1 MDGQDSRAIPFERLS
16 GMAGGLRRGIGR
28 AASDAGGE
36 AASEDGGSAG
46 GHPAATLGATGIESF
61 TNRTRLGCGSRI
73 RRTLGAVM
81 LLAGVMWPAVGWGQ
95 AMGRLSLEGPSP
107 LPLAPRIAEPVAA
120 ATQKTPGNAGSNAAA
135 PAAVARTVNAVEPD
149 AIAVARSPAPLP
161 DIKPPE
167 MPKPASNPAV
177 SATDAAPA
185 MVPAAAPAAS
195 TAAASAG
202 GSVAGGANEAKPVND
217 VEKRAIRSGAGSGVA
232 DEKAAPGDGAKGGV
246 TAGLGGVG
254 QVIAALAIVVG
265 LIFIGRALVR
275 KFVPGAA
282 ASNGKGVIEILARHP
297 LAKNQAIVLVRIGS
311 QIVALNQGKE
321 SSESVLVIS
330 EPMEVSRIIGQ
341 IEGKSP
347 ASLQA
352 GFNRLL
358 ANARMDLEN
367 GEAEPAPLGEENLDE
382 QLEEMA
388 AAKRQLM
395 ELRQH
400 VRTVRDSLP
409 RE

>member
-1 MDGQDSRAIPFERLS
+1 MDGRDIRAIKVHRLS
-16 GMAGGLRRGIGR
+16 GLAGGIKRGTCR
-28 AASDAGGE
+28 AGSVGAIE
-36 AASEDGGSAG
+36 AVLADGGLSG
-46 GHPAATLGATGIESF
+46 GDTATAPAAMCAEWF
-61 TNRTRLGCGSRI
+61 TNSLRLGGGSRI
-73 RRTLGAVM
+73 RRTLGAGVV
-81 LLAGVMWPAVGWGQ
+81 LLAGLLLPAASWGQ
-95 AMGRLSLEGPSP
+95 AMGRISLDGPSP
-107 LPLAPRIAEPVAA
+107 LPLAPKVTEPDQAA
-120 ATQKTPGNAGSNAAA
+120 AQKAVGISGSNAAA
-135 PAAVARTVNAVEPD
+135 PVAAAGGTGTGEPDGNAVARG
-149 AIAVARSPAPLP
+149 PAPLP
-161 DIKPPE
+161 EIKPPE
-167 MPKPASNPAV
+167 PPKPANIPAV
-177 SATDAAPA
+177 SSGTSAP
-185 MVPAAAPAAS
+185 VNAPPP
-195 TAAASAG
+195 
-202 GSVAGGANEAKPVND
+202 VAVETGETKSVND
-217 VEKRAIRSGAGSGVA
+217 VEKQAIRSGASVGVGDAKNATADSTKGAGSTSV
-232 DEKAAPGDGAKGGV
+232 
-246 TAGLGGVG
+246 GGVG

-275 KFVPGAA
+275 KFVPGAG

-297 LAKNQAIVLVRIGS
+297 LTKNQSIVLVRIGS

-321 SSESVLVIS
+321 ASQSVLVLS
-330 EPMEVSRIIGQ
+330 EPIEVSRIIGQ

-347 ASLQA
+347 ASMQA

-367 GEAEPAPLGEENLDE
+367 GEAEAAPTSLGEENLDE

>member
-1 MDGQDSRAIPFERLS
+1 MDGRDSGTIPLERLS
-16 GMAGGLRRGIGR
+16 CVAGGMRRGIGR
-28 AASDAGGE
+28 ASGDVIGQAGRD
-36 AASEDGGSAG
+36 DGGSLEG
-46 GHPAATLGATGIESF
+46 SPSGTLPVTGIESF
-61 TNRTRLGCGSRI
+61 TNRMRLGGGSRI
-73 RRTLGAVM
+73 RRALGAGIV
-81 LLAGVMWPAVGWGQ
+81 LLAGLLVTTTGWGQ
-95 AMGRLSLEGPSP
+95 AMGRLSLDGPSP
-107 LPLAPRIAEPVAA
+107 LPLAPKMTEPA
-120 ATQKTPGNAGSNAAA
+120 ATPKTVGATGSNDAA
-135 PAAVARTVNAVEPD
+135 PVAVARATGVGEPE
-149 AIAVARSPAPLP
+149 ASTVARGPAPLP
-161 DIKPPE
+161 EIKPPE
-167 MPKPASNPAV
+167 LPKPANNPAV
-177 SATDAAPA
+177 SSGTPAPA
-185 MVPAAAPAAS
+185 TVPAAASPAAVS
-195 TAAASAG
+195 VPAPAAG
-202 GSVAGGANEAKPVND
+202 GIGETKPVND
-217 VEKRAIRSGAGSGVA
+217 VEKRAIRSSAGGGTA
-232 DEKAAPGDGAKGGV
+232 DEKNAAGDGAKSVGTTGV
-246 TAGLGGVG
+246 GGVG

-275 KFVPGAA
+275 KFVPGAG

-297 LAKNQAIVLVRIGS
+297 LTKNQSIVLVRIGS

-321 SSESVLVIS
+321 TSESVLVIS

-347 ASLQA
+347 ASMQA

-367 GEAEPAPLGEENLDE
+367 GEAEPASLGEENLDE